1 VDRVQVK
8 VEKVQPLQQK
18 GVPDRIYPWATG
30 TKLHRGRGDKRWYN
44 YYVYRRS
51 LYFSTLKWVIWVIK
65 KLELLPPLMGKHIYT
80 DLKRSSGTIVAG
92 HLFIGESIT
101 MQLLG
106 KIMGDPNK
114 KDLKAIQPIVEKIN
128 ALESTIKK
136 LSDEELAAKTAE
148 FRAQLFLYLKGGMI
162 LEDELVKLFHEAL
175 TEVEPLAKHCTDEQL
190 HLAVRAYRQKLD
202 RSLDHTADLKDH
214 LQSTL
219 SECFEKS
226 YENLSPQFNTLRVT
240 AAMDRA
246 EQDQQWP
253 DEASD
258 TRKATLSLL
267 QKAEPA
273 IEEIDDA
280 VLNEAFDPAWK
291 RFELARGDAT
301 DTNDAADEHLE
312 QLLSDILKKLQAE
325 IAAVKA
331 DAMDKLLPEMVKRYR
346 TGKTLDDLL
355 PEAFAVA
362 REAGWRTIKMRHY
375 DVQLIGGTVLHQ
387 GKIAE
392 MKTGE
397 GKTLVATLP
406 IYLNALTGRGVH
418 LVTVNDYLAKRD
430 SAWMGQLY
438 TFLGLTVGVIVNAV
452 EPQTNE
458 RQAAYL
464 CDITYGTNNEFGF
477 DYLRDNMVTSL
488 EHTVQRELN
497 YAIVDEVDNILI
509 DEARTP
515 LIISGQGQESTD
527 MYAKFARWA
536 PRLKPETDYTV
547 EEKLR
552 VVMLNEDGITKIE
565 QLAGVQNIY
574 EEANIDLTRYME
586 NAIKAQVLFKRDKD
600 YIVKDGEVIIVDEF
614 TGRQMPGRRYS
625 EGLHQAIEAK
635 EGVTVQRENH
645 TLATITFQNYFR
657 LYKKLAGMTGTA
669 LTEAEELNKIYK
681 LDVIV
686 IPPNKPTMRQD
697 LADLIY
703 RTGDAKF
710 NAVVEEIKERNEKGQ
725 PVLVGTTSVETSEH
739 LSRLLDRQGISHN
752 VLNAKYHEHEA
763 QIVAQAGRSG
773 TVTIA
778 TNMAGRGTD
787 ILLGG
792 NAEGYFDSILRKYAE
807 HVDYIHDM
815 PERNEDERSEKEEAI
830 QQYIENMKADEREE
844 LFQQKVIECKDDHDH
859 VLELGGLHI
868 IGTERHESR
877 RIDNQLRGRA
887 GRQGDPGSSR
897 FFLALDDEL
906 MRRFAADRV
915 AGIMER
921 VGMEEDMPLES
932 KLVSRFIEGAQTQV
946 EGRNFDM
953 RKHVVEYD
961 DVIAK
966 QREVIYSDRR
976 AVLERGDMHE
986 RIVGMIRSEVGR
998 IVDTAI
1004 PSPMVTEEEQLEIL
1018 FKTLEVWV
1026 EIPEEIIPENMHA
1039 VRRDQIRQ
1047 ELIDLVVTHYEQ
1059 RGASM
1064 RNQASAQGA
1073 EFDPQREFERSYLLQ
1088 VVDRL
1093 WMDHIDSLD
1102 VMRQGIGFRSL
1113 AQRDPLVEFK
1123 NEGFRMFDELKV
1135 AIQHY
1140 TIDSLLKLMRNDM
1153 TITVEPP
1160 APQRKEPRN
1169 VKTNTDDIARAS
1181 GQAKTDGQGE
1191 RAKTAQGQ
1199 QGQGRKNSAQHINGS
1214 KGVAT
1219 ATRTPAAISKIGR
1232 NDPCPCGSGKKYKK
1246 CHGA

>member
-1 VDRVQVK
+1 
-8 VEKVQPLQQK
+8 
-18 GVPDRIYPWATG
+18 
-30 TKLHRGRGDKRWYN
+30 
-44 YYVYRRS
+44 
-51 LYFSTLKWVIWVIK
+51 
-65 KLELLPPLMGKHIYT
+65 
-80 DLKRSSGTIVAG
+80 
-92 HLFIGESIT
+92 

-114 KDLKAIQPIVEKIN
+114 KDLKALQPTVDKIN
-128 ALESTIKK
+128 ALEPAIKK
-136 LSDEELAAKTAE
+136 LSDEELKAKTAE
-148 FRAQLFLYLKGGMI
+148 FRSQLFLHLKGGMV
-162 LEDELVKLFHEAL
+162 LEDELVKLFQEAL
-175 TEVEPLAKHCTDEQL
+175 AEVEPLAKQCNDEQL
-190 HLAVRAYRQKLD
+190 HLAIREYRQKLD
-202 RSLDHTADLKDH
+202 YSRDHVTKLKDH
-214 LQSTL
+214 LQDTL
-219 SECFEKS
+219 SDCFEAG
-226 YENLSPQFNTLRVT
+226 YEKLSPLFNTLRVT
-240 AAMDRA
+240 AAMDKA
-246 EQDQQWP
+246 EQTQQWP
-253 DEASD
+253 DETSD
-258 TRKATLSLL
+258 PQQATISLL
-267 QKAEPA
+267 QEVESAFG
-273 IEEIDDA
+273 EIDEE
-280 VLNEAFDPAWK
+280 LLHSAFDGSWK
-291 RFELARGDAT
+291 RFEMAKNEANGSD
-301 DTNDAADEHLE
+301 DKADERLE
-312 QLLSDILKKLQAE
+312 QLLGDILKRLQPEIVAIKAE
-325 IAAVKA
+325 
-331 DAMDKLLPEMVKRYR
+331 AMDKLLPPIVKLYR
-346 TGKTLDDLL
+346 SGKTLEDLL
-355 PEAFAVA
+355 PEAFAVT

-375 DVQLIGGTVLHQ
+375 DVQLIGGIVLHQ

-406 IYLNALTGRGVH
+406 VYLNALTGRGVH

-430 SAWMGQLY
+430 SEWMGRIY

-452 EPQTNE
+452 EPQTAE
-458 RQAAYL
+458 RQAAYQ

-488 EHTVQRELN
+488 EQTVQRELN

-536 PRLKPETDYTV
+536 PRLKPEIDYTV

-552 VVMLNEDGITKIE
+552 VVMLTEDGITKIE

-586 NAIKAQVLFKRDKD
+586 NAIKAQILFKLDKD

-635 EGVTVQRENH
+635 EGVAVQRENH

-657 LYKKLAGMTGTA
+657 LYEKLAGMTGTA

-681 LDVIV
+681 LDVIM
-686 IPPNKPTMRQD
+686 IPPNKPTARQD
-697 LADLIY
+697 MSDLIY

-710 NAVVEEIKERNEKGQ
+710 KAVVEEIKERYEKGQ

-739 LSRLLDRQGISHN
+739 LSHLLDMQGISHN

-787 ILLGG
+787 IVLGG
-792 NAEGYFDSILRKYAE
+792 NAEGYFDSILRKHAE
-807 HVDYIHDM
+807 RVDYIHEM
-815 PERNEDERSEKEEAI
+815 PERNEDERAEKEEAI
-830 QQYIENMKADEREE
+830 QQYIENMTEGEKEE
-844 LFQQKVIECKDDHDH
+844 LFQQKVSECKEDHDR

-953 RKHVVEYD
+953 RKHVVDYD

-966 QREVIYSDRR
+966 QREVIYADRR

-986 RIVGMIRSEVGR
+986 RILSMIRAEVGR
-998 IVDTAI
+998 LVDGCI
-1004 PSPMVTEEEQLEIL
+1004 PSNMVTEEEELETL

-1026 EIPEEIIPENMHA
+1026 NIPEDFVPENLHA
-1039 VRRDQIRQ
+1039 IRREQLKED
-1047 ELIDLVVTHYEQ
+1047 LINLVVEHYEQ
-1059 RGASM
+1059 RGEELKK
-1064 RNQASAQGA
+1064 QASEQGL
-1073 EFDPQREFERSYLLQ
+1073 ENFEPQREFERSYLLQ

-1123 NEGFRMFDELKV
+1123 NEAFRMFDELKV

-1140 TIDSLLKLMRNDM
+1140 TVDALLKLMNSDLQ
-1153 TITVEPP
+1153 ITVDPP
-1160 APQRKEPRN
+1160 PPQRKQPRN
-1169 VKTNTDDIARAS
+1169 LRTNTEDIARAT
-1181 GQAKTDGQGE
+1181 GQAKTDGSNE
-1191 RAKTAQGQ
+1191 RARGTQGQ
-1199 QGQGRKNSAQHINGS
+1199 TRKNGPQRNG
-1214 KGVAT
+1214 GNRAVAT
-1219 ATRTPAAISKIGR
+1219 ATRAPAAIGKIGR
-1232 NDPCPCGSGKKYKK
+1232 NDLCPCGSGKKYKK

>member
-1 VDRVQVK
+1 
-8 VEKVQPLQQK
+8 
-18 GVPDRIYPWATG
+18 
-30 TKLHRGRGDKRWYN
+30 
-44 YYVYRRS
+44 
-51 LYFSTLKWVIWVIK
+51 
-65 KLELLPPLMGKHIYT
+65 
-80 DLKRSSGTIVAG
+80 
-92 HLFIGESIT
+92 

-114 KDLKAIQPIVEKIN
+114 KDLKAIQPIVDKIN
-128 ALESTIKK
+128 ALEPAIKK
-136 LSDEELAAKTAE
+136 LSDEELQAKTAE
-148 FRAQLFLYLKGGMI
+148 FRAQLFLYLKGGMV
-162 LEDELVKLFHEAL
+162 LEDELVKLFWEAL
-175 TEVEPLAKHCTDEQL
+175 TEVEPLAKQCNDEQL
-190 HLAVRAYRQKLD
+190 HLAIREYRQKLD
-202 RSLDHTADLKDH
+202 RSQDHIADLKDH
-214 LQSTL
+214 LQDTL
-219 SECFEKS
+219 SDCFEAG
-226 YENLSPQFNTLRVT
+226 YEKLSPLFNTLHVT
-240 AAMDRA
+240 AAMDKA
-246 EQDQQWP
+246 EQEQKWP
-253 DEASD
+253 DETSD
-258 TRKATLSLL
+258 PQQATISLL
-267 QKAEPA
+267 QGVESAL
-273 IEEIDDA
+273 EEIDEE
-280 VLNEAFDPAWK
+280 LLHSAFDVSWK
-291 RFELARGDAT
+291 RFELAKSTANNAD
-301 DTNDAADEHLE
+301 DKADERLE
-312 QLLSDILKKLQAE
+312 QLLGDMLKKLQPEIVAIKAE
-325 IAAVKA
+325 
-331 DAMDKLLPEMVKRYR
+331 AMDTLLPNMVKRYR

-406 IYLNALTGRGVH
+406 VYLNALPGRGVH
-418 LVTVNDYLAKRD
+418 IVTVNDYLAKRD
-430 SAWMGQLY
+430 SEWMGNIY
-438 TFLGLTVGVIVNAV
+438 RFLGLTVGVIINAV
-452 EPQTNE
+452 EPQTAE
-458 RQAAYL
+458 RQAAYQ
-464 CDITYGTNNEFGF
+464 CDITNGTNNEFGF

-488 EHTVQRELN
+488 DQTVQRELN

-527 MYAKFARWA
+527 MYGKFARWA

-552 VVMLNEDGITKIE
+552 VVMLTEDGITKIE

-635 EGVTVQRENH
+635 EGVAVQRENH

-686 IPPNKPTMRQD
+686 IPSNKPTARQD
-697 LADLIY
+697 MSDLIY

-710 NAVVEEIKERNEKGQ
+710 KAVVEEIKERYEKGQ

-739 LSRLLDRQGISHN
+739 LSHLLDMQGIPHN

-787 ILLGG
+787 IVLGG
-792 NAEGYFDSILRKYAE
+792 NAEGYFDSILRKHAE
-807 HVDYIHDM
+807 HVDYIRDM
-815 PERNEDERSEKEEAI
+815 PERNEDERAEKEEAI
-830 QQYIENMKADEREE
+830 QQHIENMTEGEKEE
-844 LFQQKVIECKDDHDH
+844 LFQQKVIECKEDHDH

-953 RKHVVEYD
+953 RKHVVDYD

-976 AVLERGDMHE
+976 AVLEHGNMHE
-986 RIVGMIRSEVGR
+986 RIVDMIRSEVGR
-998 IVDTAI
+998 LVDACI
-1004 PSPMVTEEEQLEIL
+1004 PSNMVTEEEELETL

-1026 EIPEEIIPENMHA
+1026 NIPEEFVPENLHA
-1039 VRRDQIRQ
+1039 VRRDQLK
-1047 ELIDLVVTHYEQ
+1047 EDLIKLVVEHYEQ
-1059 RGASM
+1059 RGQALK
-1064 RNQASAQGA
+1064 NQASEQGL
-1073 EFDPQREFERSYLLQ
+1073 ENFEPQREFERSYLLQ

-1123 NEGFRMFDELKV
+1123 NEAFRMFDELKV

-1140 TIDSLLKLMRNDM
+1140 TVDALLKLMNSDL
-1153 TITVEPP
+1153 TITVDPP
-1160 APQRKEPRN
+1160 APQRKQPRN
-1169 VKTNTDDIARAS
+1169 LRTNTDDIARVT
-1181 GQAKTDGQGE
+1181 GQAKTDGGQE
-1191 RAKTAQGQ
+1191 RAKAAQGQ
-1199 QGQGRKNSAQHINGS
+1199 TRKNGGLQRNG
-1214 KGVAT
+1214 GGRAVAT
-1219 ATRTPAAISKIGR
+1219 ATRAPSAIGKIGR

>member
-1 VDRVQVK
+1 
-8 VEKVQPLQQK
+8 
-18 GVPDRIYPWATG
+18 
-30 TKLHRGRGDKRWYN
+30 
-44 YYVYRRS
+44 
-51 LYFSTLKWVIWVIK
+51 
-65 KLELLPPLMGKHIYT
+65 
-80 DLKRSSGTIVAG
+80 
-92 HLFIGESIT
+92 

-114 KDLKAIQPIVEKIN
+114 KDLKAIQPIVDKIN
-128 ALESTIKK
+128 VLEPAIKK
-136 LSDEELAAKTAE
+136 LSDEELKAKTAE
-148 FRAQLFLYLKGGMI
+148 FRSQLFLHLKGGMV
-162 LEDELVKLFHEAL
+162 LEDELVKLFQEAL
-175 TEVEPLAKHCTDEQL
+175 TEVEPLAKQYNEEQL
-190 HLAVRAYRQKLD
+190 HLAIREYRQKLD
-202 RSLDHTADLKDH
+202 YSRDHVAKLKEH
-214 LQSTL
+214 LQDTL
-219 SECFEKS
+219 SDCFEAG
-226 YENLSPQFNTLRVT
+226 YEKLSPLFNALRVT
-240 AAMDRA
+240 AAMDKA
-246 EQDQQWP
+246 EQSQQWP
-253 DEASD
+253 DETSD
-258 TRKATLSLL
+258 PQQATISLL
-267 QKAEPA
+267 QKVEPTL
-273 IEEIDDA
+273 EEIDEE
-280 VLNEAFDPAWK
+280 LLHSAFEVSWK
-291 RFELARGDAT
+291 RFELAKSNANGSD
-301 DTNDAADEHLE
+301 DKADERLE
-312 QLLSDILKKLQAE
+312 QLLGDILKKLQPEIVAIKAE
-325 IAAVKA
+325 
-331 DAMDKLLPEMVKRYR
+331 AMDKLLPTMVKRYR
-346 TGKTLDDLL
+346 SGKTLDDLL
-355 PEAFAVA
+355 PEVFAVA

-375 DVQLIGGTVLHQ
+375 DVQLIGGIVLHQ

-430 SAWMGQLY
+430 SEWMGRIY
-438 TFLGLTVGVIVNAV
+438 TFLGLTVGVIVNAI
-452 EPQTNE
+452 EPQTVE
-458 RQAAYL
+458 RQAAYQ

-488 EHTVQRELN
+488 EQTVQRELN

-536 PRLKPETDYTV
+536 PRLKPEIDYTV

-552 VVMLNEDGITKIE
+552 VVMLTEDGITKIE

-586 NAIKAQVLFKRDKD
+586 NAIKAQILFKRDKD

-635 EGVTVQRENH
+635 EGVAVQRENH

-657 LYKKLAGMTGTA
+657 LYEKLAGMTGTA

-686 IPPNKPTMRQD
+686 IPPNKPTARQD
-697 LADLIY
+697 MSDLIY

-710 NAVVEEIKERNEKGQ
+710 KAVVEEIKERHEKGQ

-739 LSRLLDRQGISHN
+739 LSHLLDMQGISHN

-787 ILLGG
+787 IVLGG
-792 NAEGYFDSILRKYAE
+792 NAEGYFDSILRKHAE
-807 HVDYIHDM
+807 RVDYIHEM
-815 PERNEDERSEKEEAI
+815 PERNEDERAEKEEAI
-830 QQYIENMKADEREE
+830 QQYIENMTEDEKEE
-844 LFQQKVIECKDDHDH
+844 LFQQKVIECKEDHDR

-953 RKHVVEYD
+953 RKHVVDYD

-976 AVLERGDMHE
+976 AVLERGNMHE
-986 RIVGMIRSEVGR
+986 RIISMIRSEVAR
-998 IVDTAI
+998 LVDGCI
-1004 PSPMVTEEEQLEIL
+1004 PSAMVTEEEELETL

-1026 EIPEEIIPENMHA
+1026 NIPEDFVPENLHA
-1039 VRRDQIRQ
+1039 VRREQLKED
-1047 ELIDLVVTHYEQ
+1047 LIKLVVEHYEQ
-1059 RGASM
+1059 RGEELKK
-1064 RNQASAQGA
+1064 QASEQGL
-1073 EFDPQREFERSYLLQ
+1073 ENFEPQREFERSYLLQ

-1123 NEGFRMFDELKV
+1123 NEAFRMFDELKV

-1140 TIDSLLKLMRNDM
+1140 TVDALLKLMNSDLQ
-1153 TITVEPP
+1153 ITVDPP
-1160 APQRKEPRN
+1160 PPQRKQPRN
-1169 VKTNTDDIARAS
+1169 LRTNTEDIARAT
-1181 GQAKTDGQGE
+1181 GQAKTDGSNE
-1191 RAKTAQGQ
+1191 RARATQGQ
-1199 QGQGRKNSAQHINGS
+1199 ARKNGPQRNSGNQA
-1214 KGVAT
+1214 VAT
-1219 ATRTPAAISKIGR
+1219 ATRAPLAIGKIGR

>member
-1 VDRVQVK
+1 
-8 VEKVQPLQQK
+8 
-18 GVPDRIYPWATG
+18 
-30 TKLHRGRGDKRWYN
+30 
-44 YYVYRRS
+44 
-51 LYFSTLKWVIWVIK
+51 
-65 KLELLPPLMGKHIYT
+65 
-80 DLKRSSGTIVAG
+80 
-92 HLFIGESIT
+92 

-114 KDLKAIQPIVEKIN
+114 KDLKAIQPIVDKIS
-128 ALESTIKK
+128 ALEPAIKK
-136 LSDEELAAKTAE
+136 LSDEELKAKTAE
-148 FRAQLFLYLKGGMI
+148 FRSQLSLHLKGGMV
-162 LEDELVKLFHEAL
+162 LEDELVKLFQEAL
-175 TEVEPLAKHCTDEQL
+175 TEVEPLAKQCNEEQL
-190 HLAVRAYRQKLD
+190 HLAIREYRQKLD
-202 RSLDHTADLKDH
+202 YSRDHVSKLKEH
-214 LQSTL
+214 LQDTL
-219 SECFEKS
+219 SDCFEVG
-226 YENLSPQFNTLRVT
+226 YEKLSPLFNTLRVT
-240 AAMDRA
+240 AAMDKA
-246 EQDQQWP
+246 EQSQQWP
-253 DEASD
+253 DETSD
-258 TRKATLSLL
+258 PQQATISLL
-267 QKAEPA
+267 QKVEPTL
-273 IEEIDDA
+273 EEIDEE
-280 VLNEAFDPAWK
+280 LLHSAFDVSWK
-291 RFELARGDAT
+291 RFELAKSNANGSD
-301 DTNDAADEHLE
+301 DKADERLE
-312 QLLSDILKKLQAE
+312 QLLGDILKRLQPEIVAIKAE
-325 IAAVKA
+325 
-331 DAMDKLLPEMVKRYR
+331 AMDKLLPNMVKRYR
-346 TGKTLDDLL
+346 SGKTLEDLL

-375 DVQLIGGTVLHQ
+375 DVQLIGGIVLHQ

-430 SAWMGQLY
+430 SEWMGRIY

-452 EPQTNE
+452 EPQTAE
-458 RQAAYL
+458 RQAAYQ

-488 EHTVQRELN
+488 EQTVQRELN

-536 PRLKPETDYTV
+536 PRLKPEIDYTV

-552 VVMLNEDGITKIE
+552 VVMLTEDGITKIE

-586 NAIKAQVLFKRDKD
+586 NAIKAQILFKRDKD

-635 EGVTVQRENH
+635 EGVAVQRENH

-657 LYKKLAGMTGTA
+657 LYEKLAGMTGTA

-686 IPPNKPTMRQD
+686 IPPNKPTARQD
-697 LADLIY
+697 MSDLIY

-710 NAVVEEIKERNEKGQ
+710 KAVVEEIKERYEKGQ

-739 LSRLLDRQGISHN
+739 LSHLLDMQGISHN

-787 ILLGG
+787 IVLGG
-792 NAEGYFDSILRKYAE
+792 NAEGYFDSILRKHAE
-807 HVDYIHDM
+807 RVDYIHEM
-815 PERNEDERSEKEEAI
+815 PERNEDERAEKEEAI
-830 QQYIENMKADEREE
+830 QQYIENMTEGEKEE
-844 LFQQKVIECKDDHDH
+844 LFQQKVIECKEDHDR
-859 VLELGGLHI
+859 VLDLGGLHI

-953 RKHVVEYD
+953 RKHVVDYD

-976 AVLERGDMHE
+976 AVLERGNMHE
-986 RIVGMIRSEVGR
+986 RIISMIRSEVAR
-998 IVDTAI
+998 LVDACI
-1004 PSPMVTEEEQLEIL
+1004 PSTMVTEEEELETL

-1026 EIPEEIIPENMHA
+1026 NIPEDFVPENLHA
-1039 VRRDQIRQ
+1039 VRRDQLK
-1047 ELIDLVVTHYEQ
+1047 EDLINLVVEHYER
-1059 RGASM
+1059 RGEELK
-1064 RNQASAQGA
+1064 NQAGEQGL
-1073 EFDPQREFERSYLLQ
+1073 ENFEPQREFERSYLLQ

-1123 NEGFRMFDELKV
+1123 NEAFRMFDELKV

-1140 TIDSLLKLMRNDM
+1140 TVDALLKLMNSDLQ
-1153 TITVEPP
+1153 ITVDPP
-1160 APQRKEPRN
+1160 PPQRKQPRN
-1169 VKTNTDDIARAS
+1169 LRTNTEDIARAT
-1181 GQAKTDGQGE
+1181 GQAKTDGSNE
-1191 RAKTAQGQ
+1191 RARATQGQ
-1199 QGQGRKNSAQHINGS
+1199 ARKNGPQRNG
-1214 KGVAT
+1214 GNRAVAT
-1219 ATRTPAAISKIGR
+1219 ATRAPAAIGKIGR